1 LRPPE
6 PFAYD
11 QTVHTANILCSL
23 EKVSLAAHVQN
34 ADAVDALRTSG
45 CTVALDG
52 CVQCTGRGLD
62 TQERDTM
69 QLEILLK

>member
-1 LRPPE
+1 
-6 PFAYD
+6 
-11 QTVHTANILCSL
+11 L